1 MRDQAGS
8 RSLVFDL
15 SITHERF
22 GSSSHA
28 QQNGHLT
35 HPQGINVSLH
45 LAAQRK
51 INSYRQQHADR
62 PTGRP
67 RRTSMPLAFHR
78 NASNRTRFRFKH
90 AAFFQGL
97 KSKIGLAAAKAAAL
111 RINLNIHRCG
121 VVSPQC
127 TFPLALPFFSP
138 SFFHTIS
145 LSPTFTSA

>member
-1 MRDQAGS
+1 
-8 RSLVFDL
+8 
-15 SITHERF
+15 
-22 GSSSHA
+22 
-28 QQNGHLT
+28 
-35 HPQGINVSLH
+35 
-45 LAAQRK
+45 
-51 INSYRQQHADR
+51 
-62 PTGRP
+62 
-67 RRTSMPLAFHR
+67 
-78 NASNRTRFRFKH
+78 
-90 AAFFQGL
+90 L

>member
-1 MRDQAGS
+1 
-8 RSLVFDL
+8 
-15 SITHERF
+15 
-22 GSSSHA
+22 
-28 QQNGHLT
+28 
-35 HPQGINVSLH
+35 
-45 LAAQRK
+45 
-51 INSYRQQHADR
+51 
-62 PTGRP
+62 
-67 RRTSMPLAFHR
+67 MPLAFHR
-78 NASNRTRFRFKH
+78 NASNRTRFRFKR